1 MTQDFE
7 PESPSGSGGP
17 MGGRPPIAIIGAVVA
32 VVIVAIVVVV
42 ALASGGGGDDDNNGN
57 DRPASVSSP
66 AASAGLATQTLPTPV
81 GTPLA
86 TGDTIA
92 NAPNLT
98 NVGAGDRL
106 VISKYNINAPLS
118 YKTVGADGVMPN
130 PNGSDDVAYYNF
142 AAWPGKGGAPG
153 QGGNS
158 VFAGHVDSGRVACK
172 NGTVPPPCQAVFWDI
187 GKLAIGDEIE
197 VVIGANTFRYRVSSN
212 APVNAET
219 GDWDSIVSARAQE
232 TITLITCG
240 GDFNPTTR
248 EYTHRQVV
256 VATRIT

>member
-7 PESPSGSGGP
+7 PQGPEGSGSP
-17 MGGRPPIAIIGAVVA
+17 LSNRPPLAIIGAVVA
-32 VVIVAIVVVV
+32 VVIVGIVVVI
-42 ALASGGGGDDDNNGN
+42 ALASGGGGDDN
-57 DRPASVSSP
+57 DDQPSSVSSP
-66 AASAGLATQTLPTPV
+66 AASGGLVTAVLPTPA

-86 TGDTIA
+86 TGDTLQ

-98 NVGAGDRL
+98 SVGAGDRL
-106 VISKYNINAPLS
+106 VISKYNISAPLT
-118 YKTVGADGVMPN
+118 YRTVGSDGVMPN
-130 PNGSDDVAYYNF
+130 PNGADDVAYYNF

-158 VFAGHVDSGRVACK
+158 VFAGHVDSGRTPCK
-172 NGTVPPPCQAVFWDI
+172 NGTVPPPCEAVFWDI
-187 GKLAIGDEIE
+187 GKLAIGDEIQ
-197 VVIGANTFRYRVSSN
+197 VVLGSNTFRYRVSSN

-232 TITLITCG
+232 SITLITCG

-248 EYTHRQVV
+248 EYSHRQVV

>member
-7 PESPSGSGGP
+7 PQGPESSGGP
-17 MGGRPPIAIIGAVVA
+17 LGGRPPLAIIGAVIA
-32 VVIVAIVVVV
+32 VVIVGIVVFV
-42 ALASGGGGDDDNNGN
+42 AFASGGDDNGGT
-57 DRPASVSSP
+57 DTPSSVSSP
-66 AASAGLATQTLPTPV
+66 AASGGLATNALPTPA

-86 TGDTIA
+86 TGDTVE

-98 NVGAGDRL
+98 NIGAGDRL
-106 VISKYNINAPLS
+106 VIDKFGINAPLS
-118 YKTVGADGVMPN
+118 YKTVGSDGVMPN

-142 AAWPGKGGAPG
+142 SAWPGKGGAPG

-158 VFAGHVDSGRVACK
+158 VFAGHVDSGRAPCK
-172 NGTVPPPCQAVFWDI
+172 NGTVPPPCEAVFWDI
-187 GKLAIGDEIE
+187 SKLQVGDEVS
-197 VVIGANTFRYRVSSN
+197 VVIGDNTYRYRVTSN

-240 GDFNPTTR
+240 GDFNNTTR

>member
-7 PESPSGSGGP
+7 PQGPEGSGSP
-17 MGGRPPIAIIGAVVA
+17 LGGRPPLAIIGAIIA
-32 VVIVAIVVVV
+32 VVVV
-42 ALASGGGGDDDNNGN
+42 GIAVVAALALGGGGDDNNTD

-66 AASAGLATQTLPTPV
+66 ASSGGLVTPALPTPA

-86 TGDTIA
+86 QGDTLE

-98 NVGAGDRL
+98 SVGAGDRL
-106 VISKYNINAPLS
+106 VISKINVNAPLS

-172 NGTVPPPCQAVFWDI
+172 NGTVPPPCEAVFWDV
-187 GKLAIGDEIE
+187 GKLAIGDEIQ
-197 VVIGANTFRYRVSSN
+197 VVVGSNTFRYRVSSN

-248 EYTHRQVV
+248 EYSHRQVV